1 VGSEINGSWPP
12 PGYLGRSTNKF
23 WRNKVIRLITLG
35 ILCVSLLAVS
45 ANAQSLV
52 QGPTE
57 GGGTLPTNLAT
68 GIVTWPL
75 LSDGEY
81 ESEVYFRNG
90 NSIQIATLVVNGV
103 ATYQMPSELTWDAD
117 SDLLVEL
124 YDTVTGGFSG
134 YTLFSLPG
142 TNASAGGQ
150 PIALWPIVLTPQRR
164 IHILDGDATGGGHGV
179 GRGIPGKSEFLL
191 PDNAV
196 IDDVVSI
203 ATDPPLT
210 WVMQP
215 NGNIRIEGYRFP
227 HNITVILEGDGMT
240 VVTAFPTNVPR
251 NPRKSEYECEFGNG

>member
-1 VGSEINGSWPP
+1 M
-12 PGYLGRSTNKF
+12 
-23 WRNKVIRLITLG
+23 IRLITLG

-203 ATDPPLT
+203 ATDPPLN